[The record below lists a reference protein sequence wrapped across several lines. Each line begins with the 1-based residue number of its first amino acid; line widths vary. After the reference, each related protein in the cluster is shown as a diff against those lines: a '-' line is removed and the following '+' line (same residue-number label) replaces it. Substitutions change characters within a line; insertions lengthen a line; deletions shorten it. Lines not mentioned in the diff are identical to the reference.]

1 VLNKIFFAI
10 SRYDARCRDI
20 AISWNIAAAITAP
33 ADIRYIGNV
42 SVSAIFHVLLPIMRA
57 DMLIYFTFFAVMKQ
71 RKTTYLSPKRGESLA
86 RLCFRFRSF
95 GCLLNLDR
103 IYTSPI
109 YYRIEH
115 SALFKYFIRWCPVL
129 SSMFGSVE
137 TGEFYYKYT
146 SRFIAVLN
154 IL

>member
-1 VLNKIFFAI
+1 MDVPGKFGKIVLVF
-10 SRYDARCRDI
+10 
-20 AISWNIAAAITAP
+20 
-33 ADIRYIGNV
+33 
-42 SVSAIFHVLLPIMRA
+42 VLL
-57 DMLIYFTFFAVMKQ
+57 VV
-71 RKTTYLSPKRGESLA
+71 YLTVH
-86 RLCFRFRSF
+86 
-95 GCLLNLDR
+95 R

-115 SALFKYFIRWCPVL
+115 SALITYLIRWCLVL

-137 TGEFYYKYT
+137 TGEFYYYYT